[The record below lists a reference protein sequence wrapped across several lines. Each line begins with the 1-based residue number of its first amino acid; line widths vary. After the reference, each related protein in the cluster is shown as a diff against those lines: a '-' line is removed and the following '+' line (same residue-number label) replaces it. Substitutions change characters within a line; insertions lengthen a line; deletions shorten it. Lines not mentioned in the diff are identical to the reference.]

1 MTGAD
6 GAVTLTRDDAR
17 DAWLW
22 PSGRVAIGES
32 AEAWRGLGAWPD
44 VVGCF
49 PIAYVKT
56 AEEAAS
62 RLGARLPEGDSRPVL
77 TLVGS
82 TWCWPSEHAAIL
94 QDRDG
99 VYRMWRD
106 GSDTSISGTAPT
118 LTAALQILG
127 ARLPT
132 EPETLIAR
140 SDGGYG
146 WPSGRWAID
155 PPDKHSGTYCAHRDS
170 EADVNGAYFG
180 RLEDAARHLCARLPD
195 DATAIPLEDGDGVAD
210 AGLVLLTSDAREPGR
225 FYWPSGRLAVERSRL
240 DRARW
245 LAWPDTKGGA
255 GSDHYDSPEAAA
267 AHLGARL
274 PPAPAVCSEKEPTDP
289 TVLEQ
294 EQARRLGEQA
304 VELAEIA
311 AILDK
316 TCCAPGQ
323 TTPDQVRAL
332 ADYALE
338 MDEEVAQ
345 AGRALDEAG
354 VPDVG
359 STADRIR
366 ALASRREPLDDR
378 ARGIAAELLA
388 GMEEYAIAGD
398 PPSIHIVKALR
409 LVLGVEP

>member
-245 LAWPDTKGGA
+245 LAWPDTKEGA

-274 PPAPAVCSEKEPTDP
+274 PPAPAVCSKKEPTDP
-289 TVLEQ
+289 TALEQ
-294 EQARRLGEQA
+294 EQARRL
-304 VELAEIA
+304 AEISTA
-311 AILDK
+311 LNDAGAPIL
-316 TCCAPGQ
+316 G
-323 TTPDQVRAL
+323 TP
-332 ADYALE
+332 
-338 MDEEVAQ
+338 
-345 AGRALDEAG
+345 
-354 VPDVG
+354 
-359 STADRIR
+359 ADRIR
-366 ALASRREPLDDR
+366 ALASGREPLDDR